1 MYRKNFNFEFRKNWD
16 WCVYRMQFAI
26 KNIMSISCHVDL
38 LFFAAILSVRNYPC
52 ILEETLFL
60 LDVDEI
66 TSITLTR
73 WEQSTPP
80 KGLLCLSTETILK
93 TNLGRASFNLKNQ
106 EAKHIRRIE
115 TYFYENFYKEL
126 MMFSYRIL
134 ILFFIF
140 IWKFKRSFFLFIFF
154 SSSFSRRHS
163 ILLRFLFHAINII
176 IIKSNLLFPNFHST
190 YLLSNSTHIN
200 SRVRTIGKAAATAS
214 TSTSTLNLII
224 DRAKV

>member
-1 MYRKNFNFEFRKNWD
+1 MPCW
-16 WCVYRMQFAI
+16 
-26 KNIMSISCHVDL
+26 ST
-38 LFFAAILSVRNYPC
+38 LFCSILSVRNYPC

-60 LDVDEI
+60 LDADEI

-93 TNLGRASFNLKNQ
+93 TNIGRASFNLKNQ

-115 TYFYENFYKEL
+115 TYFYENFNKEL